1 MKLSRAR
8 VVTGSDQAPNRP
20 PRLPQ
25 TINLD
30 VEEFKLAVQSDQ
42 TNVPLILETA
52 ETAAA
57 PFSRTHPKQAQAGGV
72 ERNPHSP
79 FAASPY
85 PATPQSQQV
94 EAAFESR
101 HPVRPAD
108 VKIAGEDAEEFSDN
122 PDEESNDDSR
132 HSGCDRML
140 PTDLDLQEQE
150 YFAGS
155 LLSLIDNGK
164 GEFLLESNTMK
175 TDKLKTF
182 VVASVYVISQSSA
195 VNNLEQMSV
204 KALVTQIPNLL
215 NMTKP
220 KRKDQKL
227 RMIYNSIFKMIVNAK
242 IKHARQNFPSKFD
255 IFLNEYANEQKDDLK
270 KMLVSSKAPSKKKLK
285 MIFGRHPEIRAEFQR
300 ILEQR
305 LFLKEYLGK
314 RLSKSEQ
321 IYRKFHELYK
331 RYGDDPVSISKVL
344 GTTFKAFPWSI
355 SEIKSSCEILHQI
368 TIECLV
374 QAKKDTCVENQI
386 KSSLQA
392 EVPGLMLGK
401 RSPTRTTP
409 TPAVIPPPE
418 AGIVVPEARY
428 AKPAHPVV
436 FVPRAPA
443 FHLPSPPSVSAAP
456 TVDLPVAAPAKPGL
470 SGAVAPPT
478 NGQAVWS
485 KSLESPSSAFSF
497 VFLRDINPHVPWKPQ
512 HFDF

>member
-8 VVTGSDQAPNRP
+8 VVTGSDKVPNRP
-20 PRLPQ
+20 PRMPQ

-30 VEEFKLAVQSDQ
+30 VEEFKMAVQYDQ
-42 TNVPLILETA
+42 VNVALILDRA
-52 ETAAA
+52 EHASALI
-57 PFSRTHPKQAQAGGV
+57 SRRNPKEPHTGEV
-72 ERNPHSP
+72 ERNSHSP
-79 FAASPY
+79 CAASPY

-94 EAAFESR
+94 EAAAESR
-101 HPVRPAD
+101 CPLRHVD
-108 VKIAGEDAEEFSDN
+108 FKTAGEGAEKNSDN

-132 HSGCDRML
+132 HSGYDRML

-195 VNNLEQMSV
+195 VNNLEQMSA
-204 KALVTQIPNLL
+204 KALVNQIPNLL

-331 RYGDDPVSISKVL
+331 QYGDDPVSISKVL

-392 EVPGLMLGK
+392 EAPGLMLGK
-401 RSPTRTTP
+401 RSPSRATP
-409 TPAVIPPPE
+409 TPAVIPHPE
-418 AGIVVPEARY
+418 VRIIVPEARY
-428 AKPAHPVV
+428 TKPIHPVV
-436 FVPRAPA
+436 FVPRVAA
-443 FHLPSPPSVSAAP
+443 FHFPSPPFVSIAP
-456 TVDLPVAAPAKPGL
+456 TVDLPVPALAKPGL
-470 SGAVAPPT
+470 SGTVVPPT
-478 NGQAVWS
+478 KGQSGWP

-497 VFLRDINPHVPWKPQ
+497 VFLKEINPCVPWKPQ
-512 HFDF
+512 HLDF

>member
-8 VVTGSDQAPNRP
+8 VVTGSERVPNKA

-25 TINLD
+25 VFNID
-30 VEEFKLAVQSDQ
+30 VEEFKMVVQSDQ
-42 TNVPLILETA
+42 ANKAQILDPKEGA
-52 ETAAA
+52 LALN
-57 PFSRTHPKQAQAGGV
+57 SRKELRLAQKNHA

-79 FAASPY
+79 ITASPY
-85 PATPQSQQV
+85 SVARESQQV
-94 EAAFESR
+94 ETVEESR
-101 HPVRPAD
+101 SVHPVD
-108 VKIAGEDAEEFSDN
+108 FKIGGDRSEDLSDN
-122 PDEESNDDSR
+122 PDDESNDDSR
-132 HSGCDRML
+132 HSGSDRML

-164 GEFLLESNTMK
+164 GEFLSESNTMNK
-175 TDKLKTF
+175 EKLKTF
-182 VVASVYVISQSSA
+182 VIASVYVISQSSA

-204 KALVTQIPNLL
+204 KALVNQIPNLL
-215 NMTKP
+215 NMTRP

-255 IFLNEYANEQKDDLK
+255 TFLNEYASEQKDDLK

-285 MIFGRHPEIRAEFQR
+285 MIFGRHPEIREQFQR

-331 RYGDDPVSISKVL
+331 QHGDDPVTISKVL

-374 QAKKDTCVENQI
+374 QAKKDSCVENQI
-386 KSSLQA
+386 KSSLEA
-392 EVPGLMLGK
+392 GPSLGK
-401 RSPTRTTP
+401 RSPLQKKVAAEAVVTEPKIIVAEAWPLRTARPTGPYLSAP
-409 TPAVIPPPE
+409 TPVQRPVSHAVPAPPTADLPIPPK
-418 AGIVVPEARY
+418 ANTGLSSTA
-428 AKPAHPVV
+428 
-436 FVPRAPA
+436 
-443 FHLPSPPSVSAAP
+443 LPWTSPPSSWP
-456 TVDLPVAAPAKPGL
+456 
-470 SGAVAPPT
+470 
-478 NGQAVWS
+478 
-485 KSLESPSSAFSF
+485 KSLESMSSAFSF
-497 VFLRDINPHVPWKPQ
+497 VFLKDANPHVPWKP
-512 HFDF
+512 HYPDF